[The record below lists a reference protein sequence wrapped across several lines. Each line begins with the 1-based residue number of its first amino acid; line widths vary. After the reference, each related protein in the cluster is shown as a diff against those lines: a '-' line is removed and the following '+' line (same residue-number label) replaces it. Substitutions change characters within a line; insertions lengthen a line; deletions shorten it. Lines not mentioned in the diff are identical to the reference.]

1 MMEKEQDLPRSE
13 AEWRQKLDDES
24 YRVLRQA
31 GTERPW
37 SSSLNEESRDG
48 IYKCKGCGQPL
59 YDSAAKFDSG
69 CGWPSFDTPAT
80 RGAVTEHL
88 DKSHGMIR
96 TEMRCGGCGSHLGH
110 IFPDG
115 PTSTGMRHCVNGICL
130 VFEPEP

>member
-1 MMEKEQDLPRSE
+1 MEQEQDWPRSE
-13 AEWRQKLDDES
+13 DEWRQKLDDES

-37 SSSLNEESRDG
+37 SSSLNDESRNG

-59 YDSAAKFDSG
+59 YDSSAKFDSG
-69 CGWPSFDTPAT
+69 CGWPSFDSAASG
-80 RGAVTEHL
+80 GAVTEHL
-88 DKSHGMIR
+88 DKSHSMIR
-96 TEMRCGGCGSHLGH
+96 TEMRCSRCGSHLGH

>member
-1 MMEKEQDLPRSE
+1 MEKEQDLPRSE
-13 AEWRQKLDDES
+13 EEWRQKLDDES

-37 SSSLNEESRDG
+37 SSSFNDESRNG

-59 YDSAAKFDSG
+59 YDSSAKFDSG
-69 CGWPSFDTPAT
+69 CGWPSFDSAAT

-96 TEMRCGGCGSHLGH
+96 TEMRCSRCGSHLGH

>member
-1 MMEKEQDLPRSE
+1 MKEKEQDMPRSE
-13 AEWRQKLDDES
+13 EEWRQKLDDES

-37 SSSLNEESRDG
+37 SSSLNDESRSG

-59 YDSAAKFDSG
+59 YDSSAKFDSG
-69 CGWPSFDTPAT
+69 CGWPSFDSAAT
-80 RGAVTEHL
+80 GGAVTEHL

-96 TEMRCGGCGSHLGH
+96 TEMRCSRCGSHLGH

>member
-1 MMEKEQDLPRSE
+1 MEQEQDWPRSE
-13 AEWRQKLDDES
+13 DEWRQKLDDES

-37 SSSLNEESRDG
+37 SSSLNDESRNG

-59 YDSAAKFDSG
+59 YDSSAKFDSG
-69 CGWPSFDTPAT
+69 CGWPSFDSAASG
-80 RGAVTEHL
+80 GAVTEHL

-96 TEMRCGGCGSHLGH
+96 TEMRCSRCGSHLGH